1 MRKPVSILII
11 DTVPVEH
18 QLDPY
23 LPMLDVDAMLVI
35 VRQVGPMEGANTL
48 PLLLGRRRI
57 AGSPIGGIGETQ
69 EVLDF

>member
-1 MRKPVSILII
+1 MTKPVSILII

-35 VRQVGPMEGANTL
+35 VR
-48 PLLLGRRRI
+48 
-57 AGSPIGGIGETQ
+57 
-69 EVLDF
+69 